1 MKVTFQGNPLTL
13 EGTQVKVGD
22 TAPDFTVVDNDLNP
36 FKLSDTKGKRVFLT
50 VPSLDTP
57 VCDTEVRRFNQ
68 EAAKLGDVTIYTI
81 SMDLPFAQGRWCG
94 GAEIDKVK
102 TVSDYK
108 DREFGKNY
116 GVYIKELGLL
126 SRAVFV
132 IDENNKIV
140 YVEYLNEVTEE
151 PDYDKALDLFKRMQY
166 FMETPGILPPK
177 YLDTLPM
184 KGHSITMILIN
195 VASRIRQAIQDESFN
210 GQIDA
215 SIAQL
220 RKDFMH
226 PEFKALLET
235 VGPHGEFIDSNMG
248 RTINPGHCIETAWFL
263 LEEAKYRNWDKDI
276 TELALTILDWS
287 WEWGWD
293 KEFGGI
299 INFKDCKN
307 LPPQDYSQDMKFW
320 WPQTEA
326 IIATLYAYLATGNEK
341 YLDMHKQIS
350 DWTYTHFP
358 DKECGE
364 WFGYLHRDGTPAQ
377 MAKGNLFKGP
387 FHIPRMMIK
396 GYTLCKEI
404 LDNKKSHL

>member
-116 GVYIKELGLL
+116 GVYINELGLL

-140 YVEYLNEVTEE
+140 YVEYLNE
-151 PDYDKALDLFKRMQY
+151 
-166 FMETPGILPPK
+166 
-177 YLDTLPM
+177 
-184 KGHSITMILIN
+184 
-195 VASRIRQAIQDESFN
+195 
-210 GQIDA
+210 
-215 SIAQL
+215 
-220 RKDFMH
+220 
-226 PEFKALLET
+226 
-235 VGPHGEFIDSNMG
+235 
-248 RTINPGHCIETAWFL
+248 
-263 LEEAKYRNWDKDI
+263 
-276 TELALTILDWS
+276 
-287 WEWGWD
+287 
-293 KEFGGI
+293 
-299 INFKDCKN
+299 
-307 LPPQDYSQDMKFW
+307 
-320 WPQTEA
+320 
-326 IIATLYAYLATGNEK
+326 
-341 YLDMHKQIS
+341 IS
-350 DWTYTHFP
+350 V
-358 DKECGE
+358 
-364 WFGYLHRDGTPAQ
+364 
-377 MAKGNLFKGP
+377 NLF
-387 FHIPRMMIK
+387 
-396 GYTLCKEI
+396 L
-404 LDNKKSHL
+404 